1 MKSLLPEIAA
11 RAGRLVCFCPPG
23 MPVEGA
29 QARGPLLLS
38 AGFALSVLAQ
48 TLTLGILPLTGLL
61 MAPRAELAGLPYM
74 AMLIG
79 AAVATF
85 PASFLLDA
93 FGRRASFAL
102 GASHGI
108 AGGLVLAWAL
118 MAHAFIPFCLG
129 AFWLGVAQGF
139 GLFYRHEAAM
149 GGGVMGRAMLVGV
162 VFGSGA
168 LAGLVGPG
176 FLLVGQKLMPATPFV
191 PAALAAAFVQVAV
204 LALAMFWGPHE
215 GGLLVEKHV
224 PRVFSWREALAPT
237 IIAATAWFGMTALML
252 ASPAAMISCGLSAAG
267 VTGLLAWHV
276 VAMYAPGFG
285 MGVLVTF
292 FGQAGTAL
300 VGLALVIAARLV
312 LSQASDAAGF
322 GFGLMMLA
330 VGWCLATAAA
340 TIWMQKLAPPRWVLA
355 AHDACLLLA
364 ALAGAFAAPALSGF

>member
-23 MPVEGA
+23 MPVDGA
-29 QARGPLLLS
+29 KARGPVLLS

-48 TLTLGILPLTGLL
+48 TLTLGILPMAGLL

-74 AMLIG
+74 GMLLG
-79 AAVATF
+79 AAIATF
-85 PASFLLDA
+85 PASFLLDS

-118 MAHAFIPFCLG
+118 MAQSFIPFCLG

-149 GGGVMGRAMLVGV
+149 GGGVMGRAMLLGV

-168 LAGLVGPG
+168 LAGLLGPG
-176 FLLVGQKLMPATPFV
+176 LLLAGEHVMPATPFV
-191 PAALAAAFVQVAV
+191 PAALAAAFVQVGV
-204 LALAMFWGPHE
+204 LALAMAWGPHE
-215 GGLLVEKHV
+215 TVAV
-224 PRVFSWREALAPT
+224 PVRADAAHEFALSDGFAPT
-237 IIAATAWFGMTALML
+237 IIAAAAWFGMTALML
-252 ASPAAMISCGLSAAG
+252 ASPAAMISCGISAAG

-285 MGVLVTF
+285 IAFLARA
-292 FGQAGTAL
+292 FGEAATAL
-300 VGLALVIAARLV
+300 GGLALVLMARLV
-312 LSQASDAAGF
+312 LQGATDATVFAAG
-322 GFGLMMLA
+322 LIVLA
-330 VGWCLATAAA
+330 IGWCLATAAS
-340 TIWMQKLAPPRWVLA
+340 TLWMQRLAPPRWALA
-355 AHDACLLLA
+355 AHDACLLVS
-364 ALAGAFAAPALSGF
+364 ALAGAYLAPALA

>member
-1 MKSLLPEIAA
+1 MKGLLPEIAA

-149 GGGVMGRAMLVGV
+149 GGGVMGRAMLLGV

-176 FLLVGQKLMPATPFV
+176 LLLAGEQLMPLTPFV
-191 PAALAAAFVQVAV
+191 PAALAAACVQVLV
-204 LALAMFWGPHE
+204 LALAMVWGPHE
-215 GGLLVEKHV
+215 AAALPVQETHAFHV
-224 PRVFSWREALAPT
+224 RDVLAPT
-237 IIAATAWFGMTALML
+237 VIAAAAWFGMTALML
-252 ASPAAMISCGLSAAG
+252 ASPSAMMSCGISAAG

-285 MGVLVTF
+285 MGVLTKF
-292 FGQAGTAL
+292 LGAAGTAL
-300 VGLALVIAARLV
+300 AGLALVIIARLLLV
-312 LSQASDAAGF
+312 HAGDAAAF
-322 GFGLMMLA
+322 GFGLMVLA
-330 VGWCLATAAA
+330 VGWCLSTAAA
-340 TIWMQKLAPPRWVLA
+340 TVWLQKTAPPRWALA

-364 ALAGAFAAPALSGF
+364 ALAGAWLAPALA

>member
-1 MKSLLPEIAA
+1 VKNLLPEIAA

-29 QARGPLLLS
+29 QARGPVLLS

-118 MAHAFIPFCLG
+118 SAQAFIPFCLG

-176 FLLVGQKLMPATPFV
+176 LLMAGERLMPLTPFV
-191 PAALAAAFVQVAV
+191 PAALAAAFVQVGV
-204 LALAMFWGPHE
+204 LALAMVWGPHE
-215 GGLLVEKHV
+215 AAAAPVQEAHV
-224 PRVFSWREALAPT
+224 FHWRVALAPT
-237 IIAATAWFGMTALML
+237 VIAAAAWFGMTALML
-252 ASPAAMISCGLSAAG
+252 ASPSAMISCGISAAG

-285 MGVLVTF
+285 IGFLIKIL
-292 FGQAGTAL
+292 GEAGAAL
-300 VGLALVIAARLV
+300 AGLALVVLARLLLV
-312 LSQASDAAGF
+312 QSGDAAGF
-322 GFGLMMLA
+322 ALGLIVLA

-340 TIWMQKLAPPRWVLA
+340 TVWLQKTAPPRWALA
-355 AHDACLLLA
+355 AHDACLLLS
-364 ALAGAFAAPALSGF
+364 ALAGAWLAPVLA

>member
-1 MKSLLPEIAA
+1 MKNLLPEIAA

-29 QARGPLLLS
+29 QARGPVLLS

-48 TLTLGILPLTGLL
+48 TLTLGILPLSGLL
-61 MAPRAELAGLPYM
+61 MAPRADLAGLPYM

-118 MAHAFIPFCLG
+118 TAHAFIPFCLG

-149 GGGVMGRAMLVGV
+149 GGGVMGRARLLGVGS
-162 VFGSGA
+162 GSGA
-168 LAGLVGPG
+168 LAGRVGPG
-176 FLLVGQKLMPATPFV
+176 LLMAGGRLMPLTPFV
-191 PAALAAAFVQVAV
+191 PAALAAAFVQVGV
-204 LALAMFWGPHE
+204 LALAMVWGPHE
-215 GGLLVEKHV
+215 AAVSPAQDKRAFHL
-224 PRVFSWREALAPT
+224 RDALAPT
-237 IIAATAWFGMTALML
+237 VIAAAAWFGMTALML
-252 ASPAAMISCGLSAAG
+252 ASPSAMMSCGLSAAG

-285 MGVLVTF
+285 IGLLTKVL
-292 FGQAGTAL
+292 GEAGTAL
-300 VGLALVIAARLV
+300 AGLALVILARLLLV
-312 LSQASDAAGF
+312 HAADAAGF
-322 GFGLMMLA
+322 ALGLMVLA

-340 TIWMQKLAPPRWVLA
+340 TVWLQKTAPPRWALA
-355 AHDACLLLA
+355 AHDACLLLS
-364 ALAGAFAAPALSGF
+364 ALAGAWLAPALA

>member
-1 MKSLLPEIAA
+1 VRNLLPEIAA

-29 QARGPLLLS
+29 QARGPVLLS

-48 TLTLGILPLTGLL
+48 TLTLGILPLAGLL
-61 MAPRAELAGLPYM
+61 MAPRAEWAGLPYM

-118 MAHAFIPFCLG
+118 TAHAFIPFCLG

-149 GGGVMGRAMLVGV
+149 GGGVMGRSLLLGV

-176 FLLVGQKLMPATPFV
+176 LFMAGERLMPLTPFV
-191 PAALAAAFVQVAV
+191 PAALAAAFVQVGV
-204 LALAMFWGPHE
+204 LALAMVWGPHE
-215 GGLLVEKHV
+215 AAVSPMQEKSAF
-224 PRVFSWREALAPT
+224 RLRDALAPT
-237 IIAATAWFGMTALML
+237 VIAATAWFGMTALML
-252 ASPAAMISCGLSAAG
+252 ASPSAMISCGLSAAG

-285 MGVLVTF
+285 IGLLTKIL
-292 FGQAGTAL
+292 GEAGTAL
-300 VGLALVIAARLV
+300 AGLALVVLARLLLV
-312 LSQASDAAGF
+312 QAGDAAGF
-322 GFGLMMLA
+322 ALGLIVLA

-340 TIWMQKLAPPRWVLA
+340 TVWLQRTAPLRWALA
-355 AHDACLLLA
+355 AHDACLLLS
-364 ALAGAFAAPALSGF
+364 ALAGAWLAPALA

>member
-1 MKSLLPEIAA
+1 MRNLLPEMAA

-38 AGFALSVLAQ
+38 AGFALCVLAQ

-118 MAHAFIPFCLG
+118 MTHAFIPFCLG

-149 GGGVMGRAMLVGV
+149 GGGVMGRAMLLGV

-168 LAGLVGPG
+168 LAGLIGPG
-176 FLLVGQKLMPATPFV
+176 LLLAGEQLMPLTPFV
-191 PAALAAAFVQVAV
+191 PAAIAAACVQVVV
-204 LALAMFWGPHE
+204 LALAMVWGPHE
-215 GGLLVEKHV
+215 AAASPVQETHAFHV
-224 PRVFSWREALAPT
+224 RDVLAPT
-237 IIAATAWFGMTALML
+237 VIAAAAWFGMTALML
-252 ASPAAMISCGLSAAG
+252 ASPSAMMSCGISAAG

-285 MGVLVTF
+285 MGILTQVL
-292 FGQAGTAL
+292 GAAGTAL
-300 VGLALVIAARLV
+300 AGLALVILARLLLV
-312 LSQASDAAGF
+312 HAGDATAF
-322 GFGLMMLA
+322 AVGLIVLA
-330 VGWCLATAAA
+330 VGWCFSTEAASV
-340 TIWMQKLAPPRWVLA
+340 WLQKTAPPRWALA

-364 ALAGAFAAPALSGF
+364 ALAGAWLAPALA

>member
-1 MKSLLPEIAA
+1 MKNLLPEMAA

-29 QARGPLLLS
+29 EARGPVLLS

-48 TLTLGILPLTGLL
+48 TLTLGILPLAGLL
-61 MAPRAELAGLPYM
+61 IAPRADLAGLPYM
-74 AMLIG
+74 AMLLG

-118 MAHAFIPFCLG
+118 NAQAFMPFCLG

-149 GGGVMGRAMLVGV
+149 GGGVMGRAMLLGV

-176 FLLVGQKLMPATPFV
+176 LLMAGERFMPLTPFV
-191 PAALAAAFVQVAV
+191 PAALAAAFVQVMV
-204 LALAMFWGPHE
+204 LALAMIWGPHE
-215 GGLLVEKHV
+215 ATSVIVQEVRRFQL
-224 PRVFSWREALAPT
+224 RDALAPT
-237 IIAATAWFGMTALML
+237 IIAAAAWFGMTALML
-252 ASPAAMISCGLSAAG
+252 ASPSAMISCGLSAAG

-276 VAMYAPGFG
+276 VAMYAPGFS
-285 MGVLVTF
+285 MGLLIKIL
-292 FGQAGTAL
+292 GEAGTAL
-300 VGLALVIAARLV
+300 LGLALVLMARLA
-312 LSQASDAAGF
+312 LAQAGDAASF
-322 GFGLMMLA
+322 GAGLMVLA
-330 VGWCLATAAA
+330 IGWCLATAAA
-340 TIWMQKLAPPRWVLA
+340 TIWLQKATPPRWALA
-355 AHDACLLLA
+355 AHDTCLLLA
-364 ALAGAFAAPALSGF
+364 ALAGAWVAPALN

>member
-1 MKSLLPEIAA
+1 MRNLLPEIAA

-29 QARGPLLLS
+29 QARGPVLLS

-48 TLTLGILPLTGLL
+48 TLTLGILPLAGLL
-61 MAPRAELAGLPYM
+61 MAPRVEWAGLPYM

-149 GGGVMGRAMLVGV
+149 GGGVMGRSLLLGV

-176 FLLVGQKLMPATPFV
+176 LFMAGEGLMPLTPFV
-191 PAALAAAFVQVAV
+191 PAALAAAFVQVGV
-204 LALAMFWGPHE
+204 LALAMVWGPHE
-215 GGLLVEKHV
+215 AAVSPMQEKSAF
-224 PRVFSWREALAPT
+224 RLRDALAPT
-237 IIAATAWFGMTALML
+237 VIAATAWFGMTALML
-252 ASPAAMISCGLSAAG
+252 ASPSAMISCGLSAAG
-267 VTGLLAWHV
+267 VTGLLGWHV

-285 MGVLVTF
+285 IGLLTKIL
-292 FGQAGTAL
+292 GESGTAL
-300 VGLALVIAARLV
+300 AGLALVVLARLLLV
-312 LSQASDAAGF
+312 QAGDAAGF
-322 GFGLMMLA
+322 ALGLIVLA

-340 TIWMQKLAPPRWVLA
+340 TVWLQRTAPPRWALA
-355 AHDACLLLA
+355 AHDACLLLS
-364 ALAGAFAAPALSGF
+364 ALAGAWLAPALA

>member
-1 MKSLLPEIAA
+1 MKGLLPEIAA

-149 GGGVMGRAMLVGV
+149 GGGVMGRAMLLGV

-176 FLLVGQKLMPATPFV
+176 LLLAGEQLMPLTPFV
-191 PAALAAAFVQVAV
+191 PAALAAACVQVLV
-204 LALAMFWGPHE
+204 LALAMVWGPHE
-215 GGLLVEKHV
+215 AAALPVQETHAFHV
-224 PRVFSWREALAPT
+224 RDVLAPT
-237 IIAATAWFGMTALML
+237 VIAAAAWFGMTALML
-252 ASPAAMISCGLSAAG
+252 ASPSAMMSCGISAAG

-285 MGVLVTF
+285 MGVLTKF
-292 FGQAGTAL
+292 LGAAGTAL
-300 VGLALVIAARLV
+300 AGLALVIIARLLLV
-312 LSQASDAAGF
+312 HAGDAAAF
-322 GFGLMMLA
+322 GFGLMVLA
-330 VGWCLATAAA
+330 VGWCLSTAAA
-340 TIWMQKLAPPRWVLA
+340 TVWLQKTAPPRWVLA

-364 ALAGAFAAPALSGF
+364 ALAGAWLAPALA

>member
-1 MKSLLPEIAA
+1 MKRLLPEIAA

-48 TLTLGILPLTGLL
+48 TLTLGILPLAGLL
-61 MAPRAELAGLPYM
+61 MAPRAGLAGLPYM
-74 AMLIG
+74 AMLLG
-79 AAVATF
+79 AAMATF

-118 MAHAFIPFCLG
+118 MAQAFIPFCLG

-149 GGGVMGRAMLVGV
+149 GGGAMGRAMLLGV

-168 LAGLVGPG
+168 LAGLVGPS
-176 FLLVGQKLMPATPFV
+176 LLIAGDHLMPMTPFV
-191 PAALAAAFVQVAV
+191 PAALAAAVVQVCV
-204 LALAMFWGPHE
+204 LALAMGWGPHE
-215 GGLLVEKHV
+215 MT
-224 PRVFSWREALAPT
+224 RVAANLDERPSFLIKDALAPT
-237 IIAATAWFGMTALML
+237 IIAAAAWFGMTALML
-252 ASPAAMISCGLSAAG
+252 ASPSAMISCGLSAAS

-285 MGVLVTF
+285 MSFLARV
-292 FGQAGTAL
+292 FGEAPTAL
-300 VGLALVIAARLV
+300 AGLALVLAARLV
-312 LSQASDAAGF
+312 LQQAGEASVFAAG
-322 GFGLMMLA
+322 LIVLA
-330 VGWCLATAAA
+330 TGWCLATAAS
-340 TIWMQKLAPPRWVLA
+340 TLWLQKLAPPRWALA
-355 AHDACLLLA
+355 AHDTCLLVA
-364 ALAGAFAAPALSGF
+364 ALAGAWLAPALA

>member
-1 MKSLLPEIAA
+1 MKNLLPEMAA

-48 TLTLGILPLTGLL
+48 TLTLGILPLAGLL

-74 AMLIG
+74 AMLLG

-118 MAHAFIPFCLG
+118 MAQAFIPFCLG

-149 GGGVMGRAMLVGV
+149 GGGVMGRAMLLGV

-176 FLLVGQKLMPATPFV
+176 LLMAGERLMPLTPFV

-204 LALAMFWGPHE
+204 LALAMVWGPHE
-215 GGLLVEKHV
+215 AAPIVAASAEA
-224 PRVFSWREALAPT
+224 RVFLLKEALAPT
-237 IIAATAWFGMTALML
+237 VIAAAAWFGMTALML
-252 ASPAAMISCGLSAAG
+252 ASPSAMITCGISAAG

-276 VAMYAPGFG
+276 VAMYAPGFA
-285 MGVLVTF
+285 MGFL
-292 FGQAGTAL
+292 ARAL
-300 VGLALVIAARLV
+300 GETHVALAGLALVLAARLV
-312 LSQASDAAGF
+312 LQQAGDASLFAT
-322 GFGLMMLA
+322 GLMMLA
-330 VGWCLATAAA
+330 VGWCLATAA
-340 TIWMQKLAPPRWVLA
+340 TTLWMQRLAPPRWALA
-355 AHDACLLLA
+355 AHDALLLMA
-364 ALAGAFAAPALSGF
+364 ALAGAWVAPALA

>member
-1 MKSLLPEIAA
+1 MKNLLPEIAA

-29 QARGPLLLS
+29 QARGPVLLS

-48 TLTLGILPLTGLL
+48 TLTLGILPLAGLL
-61 MAPRAELAGLPYM
+61 MAPRAEWAGLPYM

-118 MAHAFIPFCLG
+118 TAHAFIPFCLG

-149 GGGVMGRAMLVGV
+149 GGGVMGRSLLLGV

-176 FLLVGQKLMPATPFV
+176 LLTAGERLMPLTPFV
-191 PAALAAAFVQVAV
+191 PAALAAAFVQVGV
-204 LALAMFWGPHE
+204 LALAMVWGPHE
-215 GGLLVEKHV
+215 AAASPAQGMRAFHV
-224 PRVFSWREALAPT
+224 REGLAPT
-237 IIAATAWFGMTALML
+237 MIAAAAWFGMTALML
-252 ASPAAMISCGLSAAG
+252 ASPSAMISCGLSAAG

-276 VAMYAPGFG
+276 VAMYAPGFF
-285 MGVLVTF
+285 MGVLTQIL
-292 FGQAGTAL
+292 GEAGTAL
-300 VGLALVIAARLV
+300 LGLALVIAARLLLV
-312 LSQASDAAGF
+312 HATDAAGF
-322 GFGLMMLA
+322 ALGLMVLA
-330 VGWCLATAAA
+330 VGWCLATAATTVWLQRA
-340 TIWMQKLAPPRWVLA
+340 APPRWALA
-355 AHDACLLLA
+355 AHDACLLLS
-364 ALAGAFAAPALSGF
+364 ALAGAWVAPALA